1 MGSGR
6 SDARFRFINYLA
18 AVATAI
24 GCTIVSL
31 LGATVLQT
39 AAFLLVFPV
48 GVLYAAT
55 RFGVGPSILTA
66 FGGAVVFDFVFVPPA
81 WAFAVPGLKDGLTL
95 AVMAAVAAVASILAE
110 QLRKQAHRASRR
122 ADIEQLR
129 NALLSSLSHDLRTP
143 LTTLVGASAALCEDR
158 LEPGQR
164 MQFSRMVADESVR
177 LNRLVDVLLE
187 LTRLESAR
195 AESPRSLQ
203 SVEEVIGSALSR
215 LERRLEGRDV
225 STHVADGV
233 PLIAFDPLLIEQVVI
248 NLVENVLR
256 HAGSASPIEVTA
268 KLAGREI
275 LVEVADR
282 GPGVREGEEER
293 LFEKLYRGRGTVAG
307 DGGFGLGL
315 SICRAILIAHDG
327 RIWLGNRPGG
337 GAAVRFTLP
346 LASTRRSFRSADS
359 ALAEGA

>member
-1 MGSGR
+1 MVSLVG
-6 SDARFRFINYLA
+6 
-18 AVATAI
+18 ATA
-24 GCTIVSL
+24 
-31 LGATVLQT
+31 LQN

-48 GVLYAAT
+48 GVLYAAA
-55 RFGVGPSILTA
+55 RFGLGPSIVTA
-66 FGGAVVFDFVFVPPA
+66 FSGAVVFDFVFVPPA
-81 WAFAVPGLKDGLTL
+81 WAFAVPGFKDGLTL

-110 QLRKQAHRASRR
+110 QMRKQARRASRR
-122 ADIEQLR
+122 ADIEQRR

-158 LEPGQR
+158 LEPAQR
-164 MQFSRMVADESVR
+164 TQFSRMVADESVR
-177 LNRLVDVLLE
+177 LNRLVHALLE

-195 AESPRSLQ
+195 AESPRSLE

-215 LERRLEGRDV
+215 LDRRLEGRNV
-225 STHVADGV
+225 STYVADGV
-233 PLIAFDPLLIEQVVI
+233 PLVACDPLLIEQVVI

-256 HAGSASPIEVTA
+256 HAGPASPIELTA
-268 KLAGREI
+268 KLDGREI

-293 LFEKLYRGRGTVAG
+293 LFEKLYRGQGTAPG

-315 SICRAILIAHDG
+315 SICRAILIAHEG
-327 RIWLGNRPGG
+327 RIWLSNRPGG

-346 LASTRRSFRSADS
+346 LASERRDFPSVHGTF
-359 ALAEGA
+359 AESG